1 MRHFKE
7 KAVRL
12 FKNAPQ
18 ARKIKFYIPFVK
30 FLARGPEFLF
40 YM

>member
-12 FKNAPQ
+12 FKNAPTT
-18 ARKIKFYIPFVK
+18 RKTKFYNLCVGAPVF
-30 FLARGPEFLF
+30 ARFRKEP
-40 YM
+40 